1 MNIEYYLYDMFMNS
15 IFSLNIFMISIV
27 IEY

>member
-1 MNIEYYLYDMFMNS
+1 MNIEYSLYDMFMNS
-15 IFSLNIFMISIV
+15 IFSLNIFMISII